1 MEIDGKRTWRR
12 TGGLIEGSR
21 IEGRI
26 EANKTKVKIIPNNPI
41 TMPKGTKMVAVVF
54 PVNNTINNESYYKI
68 YGNPFLSSAASP
80 VSYKTSGNQRLALNT
95 LMFLQGGGLEKNL
108 IIKKK
113 DLTLS
118 EVVSYTGRD
127 RIFRRQVPK
136 T

>member
-1 MEIDGKRTWRR
+1 M
-12 TGGLIEGSR
+12 IEGSR

-26 EANKTKVKIIPNNPI
+26 EENKTKVKIIPNNPI
-41 TMPKGTKMVAVVF
+41 TMPKGTKMVAVIF
-54 PVNNTINNESYYKI
+54 PFNNTINNERYYKI
-68 YGNPFLSSAASP
+68 YGNPFLSSAGSP
-80 VSYKTSGNQRLALNT
+80 VSYKTITDQRLALNT

-136 T
+136 TGMYFISLETSL

>member
-1 MEIDGKRTWRR
+1 
-12 TGGLIEGSR
+12 
-21 IEGRI
+21 
-26 EANKTKVKIIPNNPI
+26 
-41 TMPKGTKMVAVVF
+41 MPKGTKMVAVVF
-54 PVNNTINNESYYKI
+54 PVNNTINNERYYKI

-80 VSYKTSGNQRLALNT
+80 VSYKTSGNQRLSLNT